1 MVMMTIYDDDDDE
14 VSAYLLVRDDRVAQ
28 GAIGHPPERKN
39 PPVDKK
45 NPSESNHFKTDPSVS
60 LFSLLVALVCL
71 ASSSSSFSPGK
82 VRLKNNRMVC
92 RDYKSKVVDI
102 FPDKAL

>member
-1 MVMMTIYDDDDDE
+1 MVTIYEDDDE

-45 NPSESNHFKTDPSVS
+45 KIHMNPTI
-60 LFSLLVALVCL
+60 
-71 ASSSSSFSPGK
+71 
-82 VRLKNNRMVC
+82 LKLIHQ
-92 RDYKSKVVDI
+92 YHY
-102 FPDKAL
+102 FHY

>member
-14 VSAYLLVRDDRVAQ
+14 VSAYLLVRDDRVAL

-45 NPSESNHFKTDPSVS
+45 KSN
-60 LFSLLVALVCL
+60 
-71 ASSSSSFSPGK
+71 
-82 VRLKNNRMVC
+82 
-92 RDYKSKVVDI
+92 
-102 FPDKAL
+102 

>member
-1 MVMMTIYDDDDDE
+1 MVLESKVGMTLKVSGLISLSQLRFRYSCRPWWWWCDGDDDNDDDDVMVMMTIYDDDDDE

-45 NPSESNHFKTDPSVS
+45 KSNWIQPS
-60 LFSLLVALVCL
+60 
-71 ASSSSSFSPGK
+71 
-82 VRLKNNRMVC
+82 
-92 RDYKSKVVDI
+92 
-102 FPDKAL
+102 